1 MKIICIYHS
10 RDLDGWMS
18 AAIVKKWYGKA
29 TNDFNEEHKVV
40 AEGGDQL
47 DFLGWDYGDSIPDL
61 KDYDKVIMCDISF
74 PKDIMSYLLIKY
86 EENFIWIDHHKS
98 ALIENDVNW
107 RRRALSHVRPSH
119 PSGLRDMNFAACE
132 LTWQYFFPNETMPEL
147 VRLLGMYDSF
157 RHKQQWTAIKNYGGL
172 YEISNQGNVRSLD
185 RNVIENNTN
194 KKRSIK
200 GIDLSIANS
209 KRGYRVVVL
218 CKGGKE
224 KMRNVHQLVAEAFL
238 LNLDSKPCINHKDFN
253 RLNNYVDNI
262 EWCTYAENNKH
273 SIEIG
278 NKGRNV
284 NQLDEYDEVI
294 AIFNSI
300 KEAEIK
306 TDIAAQNIGKVCKGE
321 REKAGGYKWE
331 YSIDYHKHPQFVPV
345 DEEQKVLEFQYG
357 ARQWMSNYEDCY
369 KYLEQGIT
377 PSPKTGTV
385 YNALIDD
392 IWNDGITIYQ
402 YLCTEAKQIYKK
414 AFPINFDEELL
425 KEKLEPL
432 NLEATTKRKFLCVN
446 RERFN
451 PINFNIDYHKEG
463 YDGFACFWY
472 DKGKWQF
479 SLYNDNGE
487 VDCSIIA
494 KQYGGGGHFSASGMV
509 VDTRTMLKIIEHG

>member
-1 MKIICIYHS
+1 MKTICIYHS

-18 AAIVKKWYGKA
+18 AAIVKRWFIKTSEPNSLIHDCKNEY
-29 TNDFNEEHKVV
+29 FNEDEDTPDELH
-40 AEGGDQL
+40 
-47 DFLGWDYGDSIPDL
+47 FLGWDYGDSMPDL

-357 ARQWMSNYEDCY
+357 ARQIISNYEEAYRALNFYMLQDPNDRNLVDSV
-369 KYLEQGIT
+369 LEKGI
-377 PSPKTGTV
+377 
-385 YNALIDD
+385 A
-392 IWNDGITIYQ
+392 IYQ
-402 YLCTEAKQIYKK
+402 YLKTEAKQTYKK
-414 AFPINFDEELL
+414 AFDVPFSIITTYSETSRSEL
-425 KEKLEPL
+425 
-432 NLEATTKRKFLCVN
+432 RYKFLCVN
-446 RERFN
+446 QERFN
-451 PINFNIDYHKEG
+451 PINFGIDYHKDG

-472 DKGKWQF
+472 KDGKWMF
-479 SLYNDNGE
+479 SLYNDDGS
-487 VDCSIIA
+487 VDCSAIA
-494 KQYGGGGHFSASGMV
+494 KQYGGGGHFGAAGFV
-509 VDTRTMLKIIEHG
+509 TEDLNQIIK